1 MQSQP
6 LTSIKTRGRRRRRL
20 TAALLDLHE
29 NYLKSS
35 SSRKQPKQA
44 KNPIKIVCISDTHN
58 TQPVIPPG
66 DILIH
71 SGDLTE
77 NGSFDEVQA
86 GISWLS
92 SQPHRHK
99 FLIAG
104 NHDVLL
110 DDAFLEKYPT
120 RRYGQTKTRHDLD
133 WGTVEYLQDA
143 WTTIEIPVLRNEDDR
158 PCSASPLNQSS
169 TRKITIFGSPR
180 TPKYGVSAFQYT
192 DEEGEKHWSSKV
204 GSMGKA
210 FKASPS
216 RTYNSNDEDD
226 EEETVILITHGPPNL
241 YLDKRDFHRAGCP
254 YLLDAIYKLRPRL
267 HVFGHIHNAYGVQ
280 EDVVLDRVR
289 QAHDDVMIGWGGI
302 RTIVLMLFF
311 GVWERLRRLISLGK
325 KRDRDRVTTFV
336 NASIVARMDNHLQN
350 EPIVVEI

>member
-35 SSRKQPKQA
+35 SSRKQPKEA

-158 PCSASPLNQSS
+158 PCSASPLNQTS

-192 DEEGEKHWSSKV
+192 DEEGERNWSSK
-204 GSMGKA
+204 
-210 FKASPS
+210 
-216 RTYNSNDEDD
+216 
-226 EEETVILITHGPPNL
+226 EETVILITHGPPNL

-311 GVWERLRRLISLGK
+311 GIWERLRGHISFGK
-325 KRDRDRVTTFV
+325 KRDRGRVTTFV
-336 NASIVARMDNHLQN
+336 NASIVAGMDNHLQN